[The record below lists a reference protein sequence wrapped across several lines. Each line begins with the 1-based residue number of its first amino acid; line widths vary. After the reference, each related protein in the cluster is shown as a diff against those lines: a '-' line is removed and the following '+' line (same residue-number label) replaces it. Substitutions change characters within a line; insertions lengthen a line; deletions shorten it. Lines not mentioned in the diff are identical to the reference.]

1 VFVGKRHLDD
11 SALIRRYQ
19 ADRGLDALDASDEEG
34 LRHLVRC
41 PSCEARYIDM
51 QRAFDDAGEAVV
63 ARADAACTPD
73 LLAEQHARI
82 LRRIDAQYEG
92 PRVLAFPRGSAP
104 AHASAQ
110 PPLVM
115 LRWAA
120 VAAAAGLV
128 IGLTA
133 GQLLHIGR
141 DGISLARNT
150 VSAPAPTPA
159 SASIRAGRTTPVMR
173 AANGVPAVD
182 ENEFLSEV
190 DLAAAGPQAAE
201 LRAIYAFTLETP
213 RDPAPLRTI
222 KH

>member
-1 VFVGKRHLDD
+1 VFVAKRHLDD
-11 SALIRRYQ
+11 SALIRRYL
-19 ADRGLDALDASDEEG
+19 ADRGLEALDASDEDG

-41 PSCEARYIDM
+41 ASCEARYIDM
-51 QRAFDDAGEAVV
+51 QRAFDDAGEAAVE
-63 ARADAACTPD
+63 RADAACTPD
-73 LLAEQHARI
+73 LLAEQHTRI

-104 AHASAQ
+104 AHASA
-110 PPLVM
+110 PSPLM
-115 LRWAA
+115 LRWLA

-133 GQLLHIGR
+133 GQLLHIQR
-141 DGISLARNT
+141 DGVSFARNT
-150 VSAPAPTPA
+150 VSAPAPA
-159 SASIRAGRTTPVMR
+159 AASIRAAHTTPVMR

-201 LRAIYAFTLETP
+201 LRAIYAFTLEAP
-213 RDPAPLRTI
+213 RDAAPLRTI